1 MVKLLSFLLTVIEG
15 RELLTEFAMFVNL
28 YPHAYLQCEGLTSS
42 QVQAGVDV
50 GRRLLKSTTMC
61 LELSSKHPHKLSW
74 RVGCI

>member
-1 MVKLLSFLLTVIEG
+1 MAKLLSFLLTVIEG

-50 GRRLLKSTTMC
+50 GQA
-61 LELSSKHPHKLSW
+61 LEISKQH
-74 RVGCI
+74 CA